1 MRKADGAYLYG
12 TTDLAAL
19 KHRLQ
24 EEGRDWLIYVTDIGQ
39 ASHFEL
45 VVGATQKA
53 GFLPAAGTS
62 GGPQINHVGFGLVLG
77 AGGKRIR
84 TRDGGDVSLA
94 LFQPR
99 FPPSL
104 QRKTAL
110 VGIQSENESHDRP
123 AKFSSHI

>member
-1 MRKADGAYLYG
+1 MQVVWVEGQKNPLIVQKADGAYLYG

-45 VVGATQKA
+45 VLGAAQKA

-62 GGPQINHVGFGLVLG
+62 GGPQIDHVGFGLVLEQVASG
-77 AGGKRIR
+77 SEHA
-84 TRDGGDVSLA
+84 
-94 LFQPR
+94 
-99 FPPSL
+99 
-104 QRKTAL
+104 TA
-110 VGIQSENESHDRP
+110 VM
-123 AKFSSHI
+123 